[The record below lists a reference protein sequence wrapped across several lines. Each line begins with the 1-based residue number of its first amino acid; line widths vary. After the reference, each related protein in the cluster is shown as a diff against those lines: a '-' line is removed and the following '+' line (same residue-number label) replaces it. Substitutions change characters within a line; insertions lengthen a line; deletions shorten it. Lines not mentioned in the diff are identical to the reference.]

1 LRLCGERLSRAFAVS
16 VSQGGCVVELSVS
29 DGIAWLT
36 LNRPGKLNALD
47 WAMVR
52 ALAEQLRELRERSD
66 VRVVVTRGAGRAF
79 CAGSDLADLAPLAP
93 AEARVV
99 EEEHA
104 ASCALYDAL
113 PQPTIAALH
122 GHVLGG
128 GLGLALY
135 HDFRI
140 ASTTAT
146 LGLPE
151 VELGWTPPWAVGR
164 LVDVVGGASARW
176 LSLACVRVSGAEAKG
191 LGLVHE
197 AVPEPELSERV
208 EELARR
214 LAALPPA
221 GVRETKALLVRM
233 SPLRSAA
240 WDRAA
245 AEAFERCYGTPEA
258 EANVAA
264 FLARRKR

>member
-1 LRLCGERLSRAFAVS
+1 
-16 VSQGGCVVELSVS
+16 VVDLTIE
-29 DGIAWLT
+29 DEIAWLT

-47 WAMVR
+47 RATVR
-52 ALAEQLRELRERSD
+52 VLAERLRALRERAD

-79 CAGSDLADLAPLAP
+79 CAGSDLADLAPLGP
-93 AEARVV
+93 AEAREV

-104 ASCALYDAL
+104 AACALYDAL
-113 PQPTIAALH
+113 PQPTIAMLH
-122 GHVLGG
+122 GYVLGG

-140 ASTTAT
+140 AAATAT

-164 LVDVVGGASARW
+164 LVDAVGGATARW
-176 LSLACVRVSGAEAKG
+176 LVLACVRVSGTEAET

-197 AVPEPELSERV
+197 AVPEADLTAQV
-208 EELARR
+208 ENFARR
-214 LAALPPA
+214 LAALPPV

-233 SPLRSAA
+233 SPLRSPE

-245 AEAFERCYGTPEA
+245 AAAFERGYATPEA
-258 EANVAA
+258 QANIAA
-264 FLARRKR
+264 FLARRTNY